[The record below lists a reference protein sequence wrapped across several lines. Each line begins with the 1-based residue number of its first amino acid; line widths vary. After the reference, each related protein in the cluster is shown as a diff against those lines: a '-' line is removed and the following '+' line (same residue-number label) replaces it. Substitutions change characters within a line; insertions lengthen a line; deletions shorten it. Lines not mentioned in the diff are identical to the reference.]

1 MQPLDVARVSLASSI
16 ASQPD
21 FWRRDFQGKWTTMKS
36 ILIAAALGALMF
48 STVAHADIGI
58 DSRQLDQSRQIDAGK
73 RSGKLSRRERGVL
86 NQEQRSIKQVEAR
99 LRARGNNLSER
110 DERRLGVLLDRAQA
124 HIRQLKNNRE
134 RGRNGIHF

>member
-1 MQPLDVARVSLASSI
+1 M
-16 ASQPD
+16 
-21 FWRRDFQGKWTTMKS
+21 
-36 ILIAAALGALMF
+36 AAALGSLLV
-48 STVAHADIGI
+48 SSVAHADIGI

-73 RSGKLSRRERGVL
+73 RSGKLSRRERDVL
-86 NQEQRSIKQVEAR
+86 NQEQRNIARTEAQ